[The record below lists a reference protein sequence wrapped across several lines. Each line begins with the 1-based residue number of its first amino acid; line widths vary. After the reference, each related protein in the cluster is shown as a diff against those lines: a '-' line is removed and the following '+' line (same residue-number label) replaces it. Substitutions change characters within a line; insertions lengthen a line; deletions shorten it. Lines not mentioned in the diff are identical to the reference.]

1 MTGKPWTS
9 TSQQIEILVN
19 RGLSDAPDFE
29 RYLTQIGYYR
39 LSGYSYPLRQFVA
52 GDQTQSAKQDET
64 GSRRLDSFVPGS
76 RMSHV
81 IALYEFDEQLRL
93 ALWQAFCKLE
103 IALRF
108 DVGHIFGHADP
119 YLHLHLSR
127 LWKSGN
133 KRERAEKFSKKLAE
147 TQQRSS
153 EEFVK
158 HHQNLYQNR
167 MPIWV
172 VTEILEFGSLVNLY
186 SLGLFEQRKQMAD
199 LYEARTD
206 ELESW
211 LRVMNY
217 LRNICAHHARLWNR
231 QLVIRPS
238 TKYRVKDKMLGLC
251 LERSDRIFAGLSLMA
266 YLLECKGLTKEIG
279 AISYALTNFPHD
291 VPQCSIT
298 DTGAPPDWQNLALWS
313 QYCG

>member
-1 MTGKPWTS
+1 MVGKPWTS
-9 TSQQIEILVN
+9 VDRQIQILAE

-29 RYLTQIGYYR
+29 RYLSQVGYYR
-39 LSGYSYPLRQFVA
+39 LSGYAYPLRQYA
-52 GDQTQSAKQDET
+52 SKKQDAKQE
-64 GSRRLDSFVPGS
+64 GNPRRRLDSFVPGA

-93 ALWQAFCKLE
+93 ALWQALSKLE

-108 DVGHIFGHADP
+108 DIGHTFGKTDP
-119 YLHLHLSR
+119 YLHMRVSK
-127 LWKSGN
+127 LWKTGS
-133 KRERAEKFSKKLAE
+133 RRARAQKFVKKLAD

-158 HHQNLYQNR
+158 HHHQAYHDQ

-172 VTEILEFGSLVNLY
+172 ITEILEFGSLVNLY
-186 SLGLFEQRKQMAD
+186 SLAPFEQRRQVAD
-199 LYEARTD
+199 QYQARSD

-231 QLVIRPS
+231 QVVIRPS
-238 TKYRVKDKMLGLC
+238 IKYRRKDPNLSPCLG
-251 LERSDRIFAGLSLMA
+251 RDDKIFASLTLAA
-266 YLLECKGLTKEIG
+266 YLLKHKNLTG
-279 AISYALTNFPHD
+279 QISLIASALSNFPPD
-291 VPQCSIT
+291 IPQCQIT
-298 DTGAPPDWQNLALWS
+298 DTGAPRHWRTLPIWS
-313 QYCG
+313 KYCP